1 MSDDDDSL
9 PHSGSFASLPRS
21 PARSCVQILKATGSF
36 ASSEGDVSGGRSSRS
51 VSSLAASDDDGLGT
65 ELSGLQRVSEELHKE
80 IADVSTE
87 DIDILVPDDDG
98 ELPKTPSRT
107 LVIGIIPESDESGGS
122 NDETKST
129 PDRLVDTYTSDVAT
143 PLRAGRRDK
152 ESSSGSRSASSGDS
166 AIVELRSIDNRSN
179 VSAAA
184 TSFVTPPGDG
194 ESVVTASSASITG
207 SYSILRGV
215 IPSPSVAS
223 SRGSSPTKSLK
234 SVARSLRSIG
244 SKSSRSKIG
253 NSDNEGGKG
262 PARKSSSTSSPV
274 RKLLN
279 KSVAFGAAAAG
290 GVAVALTGKP
300 GVTASTPA
308 RSALS
313 LGSGDIVHSGD
324 TPAPS
329 QRTEKKNEGDI
340 EDGSSDLDEAPGR
353 GAVAAFIAGAP
364 KKESGVPEKG
374 SVLAEGD
381 NQVKLFALGC
391 TCLSLIMVILLAV
404 GLSLGFTRRSGS
416 GPPPPPTMPPV
427 TRRPTRAP
435 TLRVPTIS
443 APVSVPTPASVPPA
457 PSTIITAEPSRE
469 DTPPLTPTTAPT
481 TSAPTVDPVTEIP
494 TGVPTVEPTVFEAE
508 RYIKDI
514 APDPIAVETPGTSQN
529 LAYEWLLS
537 QDNVDDLS
545 PTELEQKFSL
555 ATIFYSTGGEDVK
568 ELDGWLDPNIPE
580 CEWFGVEC
588 VDSTVADDSAL
599 QSRQA
604 IGSEVGIVVKLQLA
618 EVGLEGEIPSEI
630 LLLKDMKE
638 LVIYGNNLEGE
649 LPAGLYNLTNLEILE
664 VDRNAL
670 SGSVA
675 SDIGNLQS
683 LRTLRLDHNALSGSL
698 PQELGTLASLKKIR
712 LDTNRF
718 TGSVP
723 SNWGFLS
730 AVETLML
737 HRNYIVG
744 EVPLTIC
751 LLTFDRLITL
761 SSDCANGGSVTCICC
776 TLCSTGYPEYI
787 YNDYTSWQGYP
798 PEYPMAMKL
807 LDSEDG
813 GFEDTDV
820 GEEAEADLA
829 AAMNKVVGTLPKL
842 ESPAD
847 NNGKEVERH
856 EIRRDVFVP
865 CSWVTRKPSE
875 KENRCKKKTIEG
887 TLLSELCPSQCS

>member
-1 MSDDDDSL
+1 M
-9 PHSGSFASLPRS
+9 
-21 PARSCVQILKATGSF
+21 
-36 ASSEGDVSGGRSSRS
+36 
-51 VSSLAASDDDGLGT
+51 
-65 ELSGLQRVSEELHKE
+65 
-80 IADVSTE
+80 
-87 DIDILVPDDDG
+87 
-98 ELPKTPSRT
+98 
-107 LVIGIIPESDESGGS
+107 
-122 NDETKST
+122 
-129 PDRLVDTYTSDVAT
+129 
-143 PLRAGRRDK
+143 
-152 ESSSGSRSASSGDS
+152 
-166 AIVELRSIDNRSN
+166 
-179 VSAAA
+179 
-184 TSFVTPPGDG
+184 
-194 ESVVTASSASITG
+194 
-207 SYSILRGV
+207 
-215 IPSPSVAS
+215 
-223 SRGSSPTKSLK
+223 
-234 SVARSLRSIG
+234 
-244 SKSSRSKIG
+244 
-253 NSDNEGGKG
+253 
-262 PARKSSSTSSPV
+262 
-274 RKLLN
+274 
-279 KSVAFGAAAAG
+279 
-290 GVAVALTGKP
+290 ALTGKT

-313 LGSGDIVHSGD
+313 LGSGDM
-324 TPAPS
+324 
-329 QRTEKKNEGDI
+329 EKEKEGDI
-340 EDGSSDLDEAPGR
+340 EDGSSESDETPG
-353 GAVAAFIAGAP
+353 GVAVAAAP
-364 KKESGVPEKG
+364 KKDSGVPEKG
-374 SVLAEGD
+374 SVSEAGD

-391 TCLSLIMVILLAV
+391 ACLSLIMVILLAV

-443 APVSVPTPASVPPA
+443 APVAVPTPTSEPPA
-457 PSTIITAEPSRE
+457 PSTSITAEPSRE
-469 DTPPLTPTTAPT
+469 NTPPLTPTTAPT
-481 TSAPTVDPVTEIP
+481 ASVRTNTPQTLPPTTGIVTPQPSALLITSAPTVDPVTEIP

-514 APDPIAVETPGTSQN
+514 ASDPIAVETPGTSQN

-555 ATIFYSTGGEDVK
+555 ATIFYSTGGEDVE
-568 ELDGWLDPNIPE
+568 ELDGWLDPSIPE
-580 CEWFGVEC
+580 CEWFGVQC
-588 VDSTVADDSAL
+588 VDSSVADDSAL

-670 SGSVA
+670 SGSVS

-683 LRTLRLDHNALSGSL
+683 LRILRLDHNAFSGSL
-698 PQELGTLASLKKIR
+698 PSELGTLTSLQKIR

-730 AVETLML
+730 AVETLMI

-761 SSDCANGGSVTCICC
+761 SSDCANGGPVTCICC
-776 TLCSTGYPEYI
+776 TLCSTGYPEYV
-787 YNDYTSWQGYP
+787 YNDYTAWPLYP
-798 PEYPMAMKL
+798 PEYPMAMEL

-813 GFEDTDV
+813 GFENTDI

-829 AAMNKVVGTLPKL
+829 ADMNKVGTLPKL

-847 NNGKEVERH
+847 INGKEIERH

-865 CSWVTRKPSE
+865 CSWVTKKPSE
-875 KENRCKKKTIEG
+875 KEKRCKTKTIEG

>member
-1 MSDDDDSL
+1 M
-9 PHSGSFASLPRS
+9 
-21 PARSCVQILKATGSF
+21 
-36 ASSEGDVSGGRSSRS
+36 
-51 VSSLAASDDDGLGT
+51 
-65 ELSGLQRVSEELHKE
+65 
-80 IADVSTE
+80 
-87 DIDILVPDDDG
+87 
-98 ELPKTPSRT
+98 
-107 LVIGIIPESDESGGS
+107 
-122 NDETKST
+122 
-129 PDRLVDTYTSDVAT
+129 
-143 PLRAGRRDK
+143 
-152 ESSSGSRSASSGDS
+152 
-166 AIVELRSIDNRSN
+166 
-179 VSAAA
+179 
-184 TSFVTPPGDG
+184 
-194 ESVVTASSASITG
+194 
-207 SYSILRGV
+207 
-215 IPSPSVAS
+215 
-223 SRGSSPTKSLK
+223 
-234 SVARSLRSIG
+234 
-244 SKSSRSKIG
+244 
-253 NSDNEGGKG
+253 
-262 PARKSSSTSSPV
+262 
-274 RKLLN
+274 
-279 KSVAFGAAAAG
+279 
-290 GVAVALTGKP
+290 
-300 GVTASTPA
+300 
-308 RSALS
+308 
-313 LGSGDIVHSGD
+313 
-324 TPAPS
+324 
-329 QRTEKKNEGDI
+329 
-340 EDGSSDLDEAPGR
+340 
-353 GAVAAFIAGAP
+353 
-364 KKESGVPEKG
+364 
-374 SVLAEGD
+374 
-381 NQVKLFALGC
+381 
-391 TCLSLIMVILLAV
+391 
-404 GLSLGFTRRSGS
+404 
-416 GPPPPPTMPPV
+416 
-427 TRRPTRAP
+427 
-435 TLRVPTIS
+435 
-443 APVSVPTPASVPPA
+443 
-457 PSTIITAEPSRE
+457 
-469 DTPPLTPTTAPT
+469 TPTTAPT
-481 TSAPTVDPVTEIP
+481 TSAPTVDPVTDIP

-555 ATIFYSTGGEDVK
+555 ATIFYSTGGEKVE
-568 ELDGWLDPNIPE
+568 ELEGWLDPNTNE

-604 IGSEVGIVVKLQLA
+604 IGIVVKLQLA

-675 SDIGNLQS
+675 SGIGNLQS

-813 GFEDTDV
+813 GFENTDV

-847 NNGKEVERH
+847 NNGKEMERH